1 MSLRRLAVLSLALLG
16 AGVLGLM
23 AWLAYQSGD
32 NLEAAGW
39 LTAGFLSLWSL
50 CIGYSK
56 ENVREYIL
64 EQLTEYLDEHIDAN
78 YQELVDIF
86 IAANPGFDTEKTVRW

>member
-23 AWLAYQSGD
+23 VWLAYQSGD

-39 LTAGFLSLWSL
+39 LTAGFLSLREVV
-50 CIGYSK
+50 SK
-56 ENVREYIL
+56 IENVSLGLRGGDRE
-64 EQLTEYLDEHIDAN
+64 DAP
-78 YQELVDIF
+78 E
-86 IAANPGFDTEKTVRW
+86 